1 MIIKLLCAA
10 VAGGLIGAAELVARY
25 RDRPGQAAL
34 SPSGLVYV
42 FVNAVAALVALVVVV
57 TAGFRFGLPAAA
69 PAAGLS
75 VVQVLTA
82 GFGSAALLRAS
93 VAFVHD
99 RGITMGPV
107 SLLYALL
114 TVVDAAMARKRALA
128 RLSGNELDGLSFAR
142 DHAALAQLA
151 CHALPRF
158 DLAEA
163 RRLGELAADLR
174 SRDDLTDADKLDCF
188 GLELAWL
195 VGDRALAKAADRLR
209 ARPEP
214 ANGQPEQEGWWH
226 ATAGRAGAA
235 GWADDERRRPA
246 EARPAPMAAA
256 PARPRAGG
264 PARQARPATWAD
276 GDRRSL
282 LDTREDVRR
291 AAEPSGPR
299 PAGAGGTPPLRRSRP
314 VT

>member
-10 VAGGLIGAAELVARY
+10 VIGGLIGAAELVARY
-25 RDRPGQAAL
+25 RDRPGEAAL

-42 FVNAVAALVALVVVV
+42 SVNAVAALVALVVVV
-57 TAGFRFGLPAAA
+57 TAGFRFGLPAVA

-75 VVQVLTA
+75 VVQVVTA
-82 GFGSAALLRAS
+82 GLGSAAVLRAS
-93 VAFVHD
+93 VTVVHD
-99 RGITMGPV
+99 RGITMGPI
-107 SLLYALL
+107 SLLHALL
-114 TVVDAAMARKRALA
+114 TIVDAAMARKRALA
-128 RLSGNELDGLSFAR
+128 RLSGDELDGLSFAR
-142 DHAALAQLA
+142 DHVALAQLA

-214 ANGQPEQEGWWH
+214 ADESREPGEWWH
-226 ATAGRAGAA
+226 ATAGRYGSAA
-235 GWADDERRRPA
+235 WADDERRRPA
-246 EARPAPMAAA
+246 EARPGPRAAA
-256 PARPRAGG
+256 ALPRGSG
-264 PARQARPATWAD
+264 PARQAGPAGRAD
-276 GDRRSL
+276 GERRSL

-291 AAEPSGPR
+291 PAVPAEPR
-299 PAGAGGTPPLRRSRP
+299 PGGAGGTRPVRRSRS
-314 VT
+314 VS